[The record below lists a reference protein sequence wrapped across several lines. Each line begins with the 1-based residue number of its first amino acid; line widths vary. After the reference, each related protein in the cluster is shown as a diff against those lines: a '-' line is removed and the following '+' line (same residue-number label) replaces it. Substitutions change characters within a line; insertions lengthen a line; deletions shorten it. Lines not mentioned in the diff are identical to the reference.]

1 MGAFCHLPRNS
12 VHKKKCPPQHIPRD
26 EVDCL
31 HKTNVNWLGKLLLT
45 LEYSWEDK
53 ELIGNSRPGL
63 KLHCPSWIQDTTYG
77 WTILSSTLAKTFL
90 GMLRSVIP
98 HDAGACSPV
107 PLLEERNY
115 HPGLPIQRHCLYL
128 PKACCGCQSH
138 NIQCLKKEWFNYH
151 GDLTLVMAKLPPHPF
166 MSMGLMWSLRY
177 SFHCLCAELKFAAPT
192 CTMHHLSIILLSP
205 LELPDNLPE
214 ALWQPLIA
222 IQHTLC
228 LTPPLGGDTT
238 RG

>member
-12 VHKKKCPPQHIPRD
+12 VHKWD

-53 ELIGNSRPGL
+53 QLIRSLRPGL

-90 GMLRSVIP
+90 GRLRSVIP

-115 HPGLPIQRHCLYL
+115 HPSLPIQRHCLYL
-128 PKACCGCQSH
+128 PKACCRCQSH
-138 NIQCLKKEWFNYH
+138 NFQCLKKERFNYQ
-151 GDLTLVMAKLPPHPF
+151 GDLTLVMAKLPPHPS
-166 MSMGLMWSLRY
+166 MSMGLMCEVFLPLPMCWVEVCSSHLHY
-177 SFHCLCAELKFAAPT
+177 APFEYNTAFSSWVAWQFARSTLAALDCHPT
-192 CTMHHLSIILLSP
+192 HIVSDPSSGWWHHKRV
-205 LELPDNLPE
+205 
-214 ALWQPLIA
+214 AL
-222 IQHTLC
+222 
-228 LTPPLGGDTT
+228 
-238 RG
+238 